1 MANLWLN
8 RMIGDAGLPEDKR
21 VVRVSYNP
29 HLPDQPLV
37 TSGLLGP
44 VTLQAGSSGI
54 ALKP

>member
-1 MANLWLN
+1 
-8 RMIGDAGLPEDKR
+8 MIGDAGLPEDKR

-29 HLPDQPLV
+29 HPPDQPLV

-44 VTLQAGSSGI
+44 VTLQAGASGI